1 MEKPRT
7 IDSRYMVEP
16 SLDLAK
22 MYENLSLTHGK
33 KGKTFLM
40 QDFKTQKS
48 DTMHFS
54 NTKIFQI
61 LLIF

>member
-22 MYENLSLTHGK
+22 MYENLSLNSWQEGK
-33 KGKTFLM
+33 NFFDAGF
-40 QDFKTQKS
+40 Q
-48 DTMHFS
+48 
-54 NTKIFQI
+54 NTKKRHNAF
-61 LLIF
+61 F